1 MLGKFRTLMTTSI
14 QVHRIRFYSHPVS
27 TRFPFRYGIAAMTNL
42 PHLFLRAEVSV
53 GGKIVEGISSDGLA
67 PKWFEK
73 NPATKFEED
82 DLPRMHRVIA
92 NASRIACQL
101 PESKNLFTFWRQLYD
116 AQISWAKTEGFG
128 GLIAN
133 LGTSLVER
141 AVLDA
146 MCRATGRTIFQLL
159 RDNVCGIELGDVRAE
174 LAGMKPSDALAS
186 APFESVALRHTVG
199 LGDPLDASDAM
210 ERPDDDL
217 PFTLEEN
224 IRTYGLSYFKIKIC
238 GKTDSDLA
246 RLRRIAAIIGREVRG
261 AKFTL
266 DGNEQFHDIA
276 SFRAAWETFLADA
289 AVAAFLKRRLI
300 FVEQPLHRDHALDE
314 SVRSELASWPD
325 APVMIIDEADADLSS
340 LPRALDLGYRG
351 TSHKNCK
358 GIVKGIA
365 NAALL
370 KKRAGILSGE
380 DLANIGPCALLQD
393 LAMMSAFGIEHV
405 ERNGHH
411 YFKGLSPF
419 PQAINDAVLRD
430 HGDLYRRHPAGFAA
444 LAPRD
449 GRIKLGSVNVAPF
462 GLKSLPDWTVFGEID
477 LAPA

>member
-1 MLGKFRTLMTTSI
+1 MNPTVKL
-14 QVHRIRFYSHPVS
+14 HRVRFYSHPVA
-27 TRFPFRYGIAAMTNL
+27 TRFPFRYGIAAMSNL

-53 GGKIVEGISSDGLA
+53 GGKRAEGVSSDGLA

-82 DLPRMHRVIA
+82 DLPRMNRVIA
-92 NASRIACQL
+92 NAVRVASEL
-101 PESKNLFTFWRQLYD
+101 PESLDYFRFWQQLYA
-116 AQISWAKTEGFG
+116 AQISWAKAEGFG

-146 MCRATGRTIFQLL
+146 IARATGLTIYQLL
-159 RDNVCGIELGDVRAE
+159 SRNLCGIELGEVRSE
-174 LAGMKPSDALAS
+174 LAGMKPSDALAP
-186 APFESVALRHTVG
+186 APLASVELRHTVG
-199 LGDPLDASDAM
+199 LGDPLDATDQM
-210 ERPDDDL
+210 ERPADDL

-224 IRTYGLSYFKIKIC
+224 IRAYGLTYFKIKLC
-238 GKTDSDLA
+238 GKTDADLV
-246 RLRRIAAIIGREVRG
+246 RLRRLAAIIGHG

-276 SFRAAWETFLADA
+276 AFRVAWETFLADD
-289 AVAAFLKRRLI
+289 AVRSFLNRGLI
-300 FVEQPLHRDHALDE
+300 FVEQPLHRDHALDVG
-314 SVRSELASWPD
+314 VRAALTDWPD

-340 LPRALDLGYRG
+340 LPRALELGYRG

-358 GIVKGIA
+358 GVVKGLA

-370 KKRAGILSGE
+370 KKRGGILSGE

-393 LAMMSAFGIEHV
+393 LAMMSALGITHV

-419 PQAINDAVLRD
+419 PQPINDAILRD
-430 HGDLYRRHPAGFAA
+430 HPDLYRRHPAGFAA
-444 LAPRD
+444 LAPQA
-449 GRIKLGSVNVAPF
+449 GTIPLGSINAAPF
-462 GLKSLPDWTVFGEID
+462 GLKSLPDFQSLEEVA
-477 LAPA
+477 L

>member
-1 MLGKFRTLMTTSI
+1 MTHPTI
-14 QVHRIRFYSHPVS
+14 KVHRIRFHRHPVS

-53 GGKIVEGISSDGLA
+53 GGKVVEGVSSEGLA

-82 DLPRMHRVIA
+82 DLPRMNRVIA
-92 NASRIACQL
+92 SAARVACEL
-101 PESKNLFTFWRQLYD
+101 PESASSFRFWQQLYD
-116 AQISWAKTEGFG
+116 VQISWAKEEGFG

-146 MCRATGRTIFQLL
+146 MARATGLTVFQLL
-159 RDNVCGIELGDVRAE
+159 QGNVCGIDLGEVRGE
-174 LAGMKPSDALAS
+174 LAGMQPADAMAS
-186 APFESVALRHTVG
+186 APLASVALRHTVG
-199 LGDPLDASDAM
+199 LGDPLDASDGM

-224 IRTYGLSYFKIKIC
+224 IRAYGLTFFKIKLC
-238 GKTDSDLA
+238 GKTDTDLA
-246 RLRRIAAIIGREVRG
+246 RLRRLAAIIGKSGQDAR
-261 AKFTL
+261 FTL

-276 SFRAAWETFLADA
+276 AFRAAWEVLLTDDA
-289 AVAAFLKRRLI
+289 VRSFLKRGLI

-314 SVRSELASWPD
+314 GVRTALADWPD

-340 LPRALDLGYRG
+340 LPLALELGYRG

-358 GIVKGIA
+358 GIVKGLA

-370 KKRAGILSGE
+370 KKRGGILSGE

-393 LAMMSAFGIEHV
+393 LAMMSALGIAHV

-411 YFKGLSPF
+411 YFKGLAPF
-419 PQAINDAVLRD
+419 PQAINDAILRD
-430 HGDLYRRHPAGFAA
+430 HPDLYRRHSAGFAV
-444 LAPRD
+444 LAARD
-449 GRIKLGSVNVAPF
+449 GTIPLASVNAAPF
-462 GLKSLPDWTVFGEID
+462 GLHSLPDFQSLEEVA
-477 LAPA
+477 L